1 VSETRA
7 AIPADWREAFAP
19 LAEEAPRSHT
29 PVALGFELV
38 EVIPRTWFEAQHTVL
53 LDRDAVTPGANPSLA
68 IRPLMLSES
77 GNWVK
82 KSLTWRTIDRMAR
95 QYDIDRRHQ
104 EWFTQLAGLRTRGK
118 TDFTPD
124 GAPYHLGDFHTPL
137 LWDHLE
143 LGTSLGIE
151 FVGINPGMDV
161 RIGHR
166 AKAAIDIRRR
176 RGQLRVQLRATIDER
191 SFPPGLIKPI
201 WTHGF
206 FGIDVDSGFTVT
218 LAPAESPT
226 KEPALPVL
234 QSPGPIT
241 IPDAEAEEFFEEY
254 YPQLRTSAE
263 VVSTDDTV
271 TFPAY
276 RQPRLVV
283 FLTFGAGDRLDVS
296 WYWEYSAPRRSYPI
310 IDRRKLTA
318 ASAADYP
325 QLRDLEHEDA
335 VVTEVEKL
343 LAETHETGSA
353 LDRIT
358 DVELDDADTADFV
371 VNVLPGLEEIEHVKV
386 ITRGKRQPYRE
397 LGGEPNVKITSV
409 ESEKNDWFDLGF
421 QITIDGRPVPFVK
434 LYKALACGSKKIK
447 LSDDSFLSLNR
458 PIFDRLKALLA
469 EADLIPEWEPEAP
482 KISRMHVGLWSDF
495 EDLADESEPA
505 VSWRESVR
513 ALTDLD
519 HLPATEVPHLNG
531 ARLRPYQV
539 QGFRWLA
546 LLYRCRLGGI
556 LADDMGL
563 GKTLQA
569 LALIAHAQ
577 AEAPFLVVAPTSV
590 VDNWVKEAAAFTP
603 GLEVRVIAESTKKR
617 GTPLAEVAD
626 GADVIVMSYAML
638 RLEEDPISRIDW
650 AGLIL
655 DEAQFVK
662 NSQALT
668 HQAAKSV
675 RAPFRLALTGTP
687 LENSLRDLWSLL
699 AITAPGLFPSPHRF
713 DEEYVRPIESG
724 ENPGRMQR
732 LQRRIRPFMMRR
744 TKDLVAA
751 DLPEKQEQVITVELN
766 AAHRQL
772 YDRVL
777 QKERKKILG
786 FIDSDYDRQ
795 RFIVFRS
802 LTLLRMLALDPSIV
816 DAEHADVPSSKLAA
830 LMDRLDDIIAEGHRS
845 IVFSQFTSF
854 LDQVAADLD
863 RRGVPHV
870 VLDGSTR
877 NRGAV
882 VEAFRSGQAP
892 VFLISLKA
900 GGFGLNLTE
909 ADYVF
914 LMDPWWNPAAENQ
927 AIDRAHRIGQ
937 TKSVM
942 VYRYVAEG
950 TIEQKVLALQ
960 RRKAELFDSLMSEAG
975 TFEGRG
981 PSGQAFSQAVT
992 AEDIKGL
999 FER

>member
-38 EVIPRTWFEAQHTVL
+38 EVIPRSWFEAQHTVL

-191 SFPPGLIKPI
+191 SFPPGLVKPI

-206 FGIDVDSGFTVT
+206 FGVDVDSGFTVT

-254 YPQLRTSAE
+254 YPQLRASAE

-296 WYWEYSAPRRSYPI
+296 WYWEYSAPRRSYPV

-318 ASAADYP
+318 ASAADYA

-434 LYKALACGSKKIK
+434 LYKALARGSKKIK

-505 VSWRESVR
+505 ATWRESAR

-603 GLEVRVIAESTKKR
+603 DLEVRVIAESTKKR

-687 LENSLRDLWSLL
+687 L
-699 AITAPGLFPSPHRF
+699 
-713 DEEYVRPIESG
+713 G
-724 ENPGRMQR
+724 E
-732 LQRRIRPFMMRR
+732 
-744 TKDLVAA
+744 
-751 DLPEKQEQVITVELN
+751 
-766 AAHRQL
+766 
-772 YDRVL
+772 
-777 QKERKKILG
+777 
-786 FIDSDYDRQ
+786 
-795 RFIVFRS
+795 
-802 LTLLRMLALDPSIV
+802 
-816 DAEHADVPSSKLAA
+816 LAA
-830 LMDRLDDIIAEGHRS
+830 
-845 IVFSQFTSF
+845 
-854 LDQVAADLD
+854 
-863 RRGVPHV
+863 
-870 VLDGSTR
+870 
-877 NRGAV
+877 
-882 VEAFRSGQAP
+882 
-892 VFLISLKA
+892 
-900 GGFGLNLTE
+900 
-909 ADYVF
+909 
-914 LMDPWWNPAAENQ
+914 
-927 AIDRAHRIGQ
+927 
-937 TKSVM
+937 
-942 VYRYVAEG
+942 
-950 TIEQKVLALQ
+950 
-960 RRKAELFDSLMSEAG
+960 
-975 TFEGRG
+975 
-981 PSGQAFSQAVT
+981 
-992 AEDIKGL
+992 
-999 FER
+999 